1 AGVLCALAYMPVKW
15 RDPLLA
21 SIGRFVGRK
30 AESARRRADINLRYC
45 FPHWDKAQREDVLD
59 KMFETAPQSFVMLA
73 DLCLRGA
80 KHTLQR
86 TSWEGIEIIERLK
99 AQGRN
104 VIFMVPHGWAVD
116 VPAMLLAAKGQKM

>member
-1 AGVLCALAYMPVKW
+1 
-15 RDPLLA
+15 
-21 SIGRFVGRK
+21 
-30 AESARRRADINLRYC
+30 
-45 FPHWDKAQREDVLD
+45 
-59 KMFETAPQSFVMLA
+59 MLA

-116 VPAMLLAAKGQKM
+116 VPAMLLAAKGQKMAAMFHHQKDPVTDYLWNKARYHFGGRLHSREAGIKPFISTVRQGFLGVLFT